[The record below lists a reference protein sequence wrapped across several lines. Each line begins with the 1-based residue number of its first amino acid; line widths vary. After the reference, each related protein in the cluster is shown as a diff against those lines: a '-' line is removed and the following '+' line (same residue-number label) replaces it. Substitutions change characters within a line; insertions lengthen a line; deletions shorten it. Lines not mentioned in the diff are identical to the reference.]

1 MPGSPPISHNFL
13 ETGDSN
19 HKTHKLVEFFSRQ
32 LSLKSIQVYTGE
44 LYRRKRM
51 LGLPDMLLYVVHTNL
66 LVLTKN
72 HTAKF
77 RIIIVAEIGGPAPL
91 MCA

>member
-1 MPGSPPISHNFL
+1 M
-13 ETGDSN
+13 
-19 HKTHKLVEFFSRQ
+19 EFFSRQ

-91 MCA
+91 KGGIMQKIHFFKIHIWISLGV